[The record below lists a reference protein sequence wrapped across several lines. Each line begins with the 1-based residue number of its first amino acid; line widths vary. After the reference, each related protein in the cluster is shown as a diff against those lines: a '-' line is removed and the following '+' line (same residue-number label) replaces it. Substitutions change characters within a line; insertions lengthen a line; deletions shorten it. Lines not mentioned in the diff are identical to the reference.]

1 MPFIRS
7 SLDGTLLH
15 YVDYKPA
22 ANPPRFQPADNPA
35 KDHSKSDIA
44 LVFIHGW
51 PMSHQMY
58 EHLMLPLCETY
69 GIRSIAPDR
78 RGFGKSDWNT
88 SGSKDITYDT
98 FSQDSIDVIEN
109 AKLGRFFFVA
119 SSMGCG
125 ETLLAYLNMPE
136 ELQKQCGG
144 FIWLGPSLPFPL
156 ATEANPTAPSRAL
169 WDMILTGFRQDRT
182 GFTRTALPG
191 VFGIPF
197 NIGIEVPETVLQK
210 FEGIVAQADA
220 LALERCVQII
230 TNRDFTEDL
239 KRLDGENVKLLVI
252 HGDNDQSKSP
262 FRPGRLFLDLTKCS
276 AGNPAEATAQLIQKL
291 ASKAEVKIYEK
302 AAHGMYLTHAE
313 KVLEDILA
321 FVFGK

>member
-1 MPFIRS
+1 MPFIHS
-7 SLDGTLLH
+7 SLDNTLLH

-22 ANPPRFQPADNPA
+22 ASPPRFQPTGDAA

-69 GIRSIAPDR
+69 GIRCIAPDR

-88 SGSKDITYDT
+88 SDSKDVTYDT
-98 FSQDSIDVIEN
+98 FSQDSIDVIEA
-109 AKLGRFFFVA
+109 AKLQSFFFVA

-125 ETLLAYLNMPE
+125 ETLLAYLQMPAD
-136 ELQKQCGG
+136 LRKQCRG

-156 ATEANPTAPSRAL
+156 ATAANPKAPSRSL
-169 WDMILTGFRQDRT
+169 WDMILTGIREDRT
-182 GFTRTALPG
+182 GFTRAALPG

-210 FEGIVAQADA
+210 FEGIVAQADV
-220 LALERCVQII
+220 LAVERCVQII

-239 KRLDGENVKLLVI
+239 KELNGQDVKLLVI
-252 HGDNDQSKSP
+252 HGDNDQS
-262 FRPGRLFLDLTKCS
+262 
-276 AGNPAEATAQLIQKL
+276 NPAEATAHLIPKL
-291 ASKAEVKIYEK
+291 AKQAEVKIYER
-302 AAHGMYLTHAE
+302 AAHGMYLTHAA

>member
-1 MPFIRS
+1 MPFIHS
-7 SLDGTLLH
+7 SLDRTLLH

-22 ANPPRFQPADNPA
+22 ASPPRFQPTDDPA
-35 KDHSKSDIA
+35 KDHSKDDVA

-69 GIRSIAPDR
+69 GIRCVAPDR
-78 RGFGKSDWNT
+78 RGFGKSEWNT
-88 SGSKDITYDT
+88 SDSGDITYDT
-98 FSQDSIDVIEN
+98 FSQDSIDVIKS
-109 AKLGRFFFVA
+109 AKLERFFFVA

-125 ETLLAYLNMPE
+125 ETLLAYLKMPG
-136 ELQKQCGG
+136 ELQKQCRG

-156 ATEANPTAPSRAL
+156 ATDANPKAPSRSL
-169 WDMILTGFRQDRT
+169 WDMILTGIREDRT
-182 GFTRTALPG
+182 GFTRSALPG

-197 NIGIEVPETVLQK
+197 NIGIEVPETALQK

-239 KRLDGENVKLLVI
+239 TKLNGADVKLLVI
-252 HGDNDQSKSP
+252 HGDNDQS
-262 FRPGRLFLDLTKCS
+262 
-276 AGNPAEATAQLIQKL
+276 NPAEATAHLIPKL
-291 ASKAEVKIYEK
+291 ATQAEVRIYEK
-302 AAHGMYLTHAE
+302 AAHGMYLTHAG
-313 KVLEDILA
+313 KVLEDILD